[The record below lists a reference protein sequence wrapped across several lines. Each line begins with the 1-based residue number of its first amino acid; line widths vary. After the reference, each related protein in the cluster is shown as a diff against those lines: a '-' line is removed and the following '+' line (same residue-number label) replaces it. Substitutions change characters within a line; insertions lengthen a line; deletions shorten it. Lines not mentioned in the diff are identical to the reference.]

1 MIRTPA
7 REVAAARRDLTLIVV
22 VIVGLARLLDGP
34 LTWLVAGLLLAATL
48 LGALQVLG
56 QAEGPAAEHGVP
68 IESLIL
74 PAVAAIGC
82 LGAIDLVPIGI
93 WLVPALA
100 ATAFLV
106 DRTLRL
112 EERIVARDRDR
123 PRTTARRSSSSRCSS
138 RSSGSPASGALV
150 PGGLAGG
157 LGQPVPPLAL
167 QDLVLLAAAD
177 ALVAGLLGYRAAA
190 LRVTTLRDALWS
202 ARDVRDRD
210 RDRGGGAP
218 GDGDPAAHRPGAAD
232 ARVLPLGR
240 VQRRGPGA
248 SPRSALD
255 LADRAARRAR
265 RRRRRLEPARP
276 RLGSSRGR
284 RLSRLDDAGL
294 RWTLR
299 SSLTGL
305 KPARSGARVRL
316 ASLAQSRRTQSREGA
331 AAALGVLHVAEARR
345 RPEQAHPERP
355 AEDRPTVGPAA
366 AGARRG
372 PRPA

>member
-1 MIRTPA
+1 VIRTPA
-7 REVAAARRDLTLIVV
+7 REIAAARRDLTLIVV

-82 LGAIDLVPIGI
+82 LGSIDLVPIGI

-112 EERIVARDRDR
+112 EERIVAADRDL
-123 PRTTARRSSSSRCSS
+123 TEDDRSEVLVLTLLVAFVGFTGA
-138 RSSGSPASGALV
+138 GSLV

-157 LGQPVPPLAL
+157 FGQPVPPLAL

-202 ARDVRDRD
+202 A
-210 RDRGGGAP
+210 ATY
-218 GDGDPAAHRPGAAD
+218 AIAIAIGAAALRAMAIPRLIGPALLTLVFYLWD
-232 ARVLPLGR
+232 AFN
-240 VQRRGPGA
+240 GA
-248 SPRSALD
+248 AP
-255 LADRAARRAR
+255 AR
-265 RRRRRLEPARP
+265 RRDP
-276 RLGSSRGR
+276 R
-284 RLSRLDDAGL
+284 
-294 RWTLR
+294 WIWQ
-299 SSLTGL
+299 TGL
-305 KPARSGARVRL
+305 LV
-316 ASLAQSRRTQSREGA
+316 
-331 AAALGVLHVAEARR
+331 ALGVLVIGWNLLVRS
-345 RPEQAHPERP
+345 
-355 AEDRPTVGPAA
+355 
-366 AGARRG
+366 
-372 PRPA
+372 